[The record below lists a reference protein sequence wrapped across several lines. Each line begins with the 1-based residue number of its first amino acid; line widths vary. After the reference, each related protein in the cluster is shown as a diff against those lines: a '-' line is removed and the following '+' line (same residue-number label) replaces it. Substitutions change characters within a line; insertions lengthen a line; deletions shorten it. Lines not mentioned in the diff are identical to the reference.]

1 MHEYSD
7 DLGRLRRILRRE
19 GLRALVAHLNQLT
32 QHRFTSLY
40 RFEREQLES
49 ICFYDRENPARL
61 STPGI
66 PVLASYCV
74 FVRDTALP
82 FATPDSLCDGRVRD
96 HPQREVV
103 RAYCGVPL
111 IGEDGRVFGS
121 VCHFDYQPR
130 VLTPANL
137 DLLEAVATLLNE
149 EFAAGL
155 SPADPA
161 LDAASR

>member
-1 MHEYSD
+1 MHEYPD
-7 DLGRLRRILRRE
+7 DLGRLRQVLQRD

-49 ICFYDRENPARL
+49 ICFYDRENPAQT
-61 STPGI
+61 STPGV

-74 FVRDTALP
+74 FVRDSALP
-82 FATPDSLCDGRVRD
+82 FQTPDSLCDPRVD
-96 HPQREVV
+96 GHPKRGVV

-111 IGEDGRVFGS
+111 VGEDGRVFGS
-121 VCHFDYQPR
+121 VCHFDYEPR
-130 VLTPANL
+130 ALTAANL
-137 DLLEAVATLLNE
+137 ELLETVATLLNE

-155 SPADPA
+155 SGADPQ
-161 LDAASR
+161 LSAAGR